1 MQHYHDVASRTG
13 KLITKRYSTSFS
25 LGTRLLSKD
34 LRAAIYSIYGFVRLA
49 DEIVDTFHDH
59 DKATLLAQFR
69 ADTWAAIEQRIS
81 LNPVLQAF
89 QRVVNQYE
97 IEHSYIA
104 AFFDSME
111 MDLNKSVY
119 NKSGYQEYIYGSAEV
134 VGLMCLQVFCRGDHE
149 QFNRLKGPA
158 RKLGAA
164 FQKVN
169 FLRDLNEDYQELG
182 RTYFPNLDLTSFTPS
197 AKAQIEAEIE
207 ADFKA
212 AWEGIK
218 ALPKGSKLG
227 VYVAYVY
234 YLNLFKRI
242 RNKPGEVLFEQR
254 VRVPNYYKL
263 YLMASS
269 YMKYRFR
276 FV

>member
-1 MQHYHDVASRTG
+1 MELYHDVARRTG
-13 KLITKRYSTSFS
+13 RLITKRYSTSFS

-34 LRAAIYSIYGFVRLA
+34 LRDAIYSIYGFVRLA
-49 DEIVDTFHDH
+49 DEIVDTFHAH
-59 DKATLLAQFR
+59 DKAALLAQFR
-69 ADTWAAIEQRIS
+69 TETWVAIEQQIS

-89 QRVVNQYE
+89 QRVVNQYKIDHHY
-97 IEHSYIA
+97 IE

-119 NKSGYQEYIYGSAEV
+119 NIDGYQEYIYGSAEV
-134 VGLMCLQVFCRGDHE
+134 VGLMCLQVFCRGDRE
-149 QFNRLKGPA
+149 QFEQLKAPA
-158 RKLGAA
+158 RRLGAA

-182 RTYFPNLDLTSFTPS
+182 RTYFPNLDLTSFTPD
-197 AKAQIEAEIE
+197 AKAQIESEID

-218 ALPKGSKLG
+218 ALPQGSKLG
-227 VYVAYVY
+227 VYVAYIY
-234 YLNLFKRI
+234 YNNLFKRI
-242 RNKPGEVLFEQR
+242 RNKPGEVLFNER

-263 YLMASS
+263 YLMAAS

-276 FV
+276 MV